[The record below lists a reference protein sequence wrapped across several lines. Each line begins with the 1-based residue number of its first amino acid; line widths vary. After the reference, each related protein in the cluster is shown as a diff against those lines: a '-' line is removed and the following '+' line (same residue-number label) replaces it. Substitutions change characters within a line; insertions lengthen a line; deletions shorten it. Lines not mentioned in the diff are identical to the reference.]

1 MLLCAFSFSVTSE
14 FGSGRR
20 VVARESE
27 EVGMCGL
34 SDVCLGPRVICF
46 SLLRSS
52 PLNLPPS
59 KCKHTY
65 NRILPPPLFVPQL
78 VLGDFC
84 LCLHTFGVV
93 TQMGTTDVCFR
104 RIPDADAAGV
114 ISCVARIQLVGFHRF
129 PNIPFV

>member
-1 MLLCAFSFSVTSE
+1 
-14 FGSGRR
+14 
-20 VVARESE
+20 
-27 EVGMCGL
+27 MCGL

-52 PLNLPPS
+52 PLNFPPS

-65 NRILPPPLFVPQL
+65 NRTLFPLYSSHSLSWGFSVCVYTPSEL
-78 VLGDFC
+78 
-84 LCLHTFGVV
+84 

-104 RIPDADAAGV
+104 GIPDADAAGV

-129 PNIPFV
+129 PNIPFA